1 MLALPQHYAICS
13 MIQQDAQGFDPIS
26 VIRKVKGMQTDSVQ
40 DRIKG
45 ILAELVAFDTVSHKT
60 NLPLIAYIEAY
71 LANLGVVCERLPDET
86 GQKASLFA
94 TIGPPDKS
102 GYILSG
108 HTDVV
113 PVEGQVWTSD
123 PFTLVE
129 RDGRLYGR
137 GACDMKGFVAACLAQ
152 APHMA
157 AASLRTP
164 IHFAFSY
171 DEETG
176 CTGVRPMIE
185 RLAGKPVK
193 PLGCFV
199 GEPTSGDVVVGHK
212 AKHAVR
218 ASLRG
223 KTCHSALAPHGV
235 NAVEYAADLILL
247 VRETARDL
255 ATHGP
260 RDPAYEIPFTTALTS
275 VAHGGR
281 ALNIVPDLCQL
292 EMEIRAIGAQDPRA
306 LMAGIMARAQ
316 NEIAAGMRRID
327 PSCGIDFEEI
337 QSYPGL
343 ETDPQAPLVTLAKR
357 LAGRNGHSKV
367 AYGTEA
373 GLFTAMA
380 GIPAVV
386 IGPGS
391 IEQAHKA
398 DEFIAISELAACS
411 QFLSRLIAHCAGP

>member
-1 MLALPQHYAICS
+1 M
-13 MIQQDAQGFDPIS
+13 
-26 VIRKVKGMQTDSVQ
+26 T
-40 DRIKG
+40 DRITR
-45 ILAELVAFDTVSHKT
+45 ILTDLVAFDTVSHKS
-60 NLPLIAYIEAY
+60 NLPLIAYIERY
-71 LANLGVVCERLPDET
+71 LADLGGASERILDKT

-94 TIGPPDKS
+94 TIGPGDTS

-113 PVEGQVWTSD
+113 PVEGQAWTND
-123 PFTLVE
+123 PFTLTQ
-129 RDGRLYGR
+129 RDGRLHGR
-137 GACDMKGFVAACLAQ
+137 GACDMKGFVAACLAL
-152 APHMA
+152 APEMA
-157 AASLRTP
+157 AARLRLP
-164 IHFAFSY
+164 IHLAFSY

-185 RLAGKPVK
+185 RLAQNPIL

-199 GEPTSGDVVVGHK
+199 GEPTSMNVVVGHK

-235 NAVEYAADLILL
+235 NAVEYAADLIMLM
-247 VRETARDL
+247 RETARDL
-255 ATHGP
+255 AADGP
-260 RDPAYEIPFTTALTS
+260 RDPLHEIPYTTGLTS

-281 ALNIVPDLCQL
+281 ALNIVPDLCEL
-292 EMEIRAIGAQDPRA
+292 EMEIRAIGAHDPKIIMTGVMQRA
-306 LMAGIMARAQ
+306 ET
-316 NEIAAGMRRID
+316 EIAAAMRAAD
-327 PSCGIDFEEI
+327 PACGIDFAEI

-343 ETDPQAPLVTLAKR
+343 DTDPQAPLITLTKQ
-357 LAGRNGHSKV
+357 LAGRNGHGKV

-373 GLFTAMA
+373 GLFMAMA

-398 DEFIAISELAACS
+398 DEFIAISELTACG
-411 QFLSRLIAHCAGP
+411 QFLTRLIAHCSSD

>member
-1 MLALPQHYAICS
+1 MPVAPLS
-13 MIQQDAQGFDPIS
+13 
-26 VIRKVKGMQTDSVQ
+26 
-40 DRIKG
+40 DRIIS
-45 ILAELVAFDTVSHKT
+45 ILADLVAFYTVSHKT
-60 NLPLIAYIEAY
+60 NLPLMDYIATH
-71 LANLGVVCERLPDET
+71 LAQSGVASERILDET

-94 TIGPPDKS
+94 TIGPQDAS

-113 PVEGQVWTSD
+113 PVEGQVWTND
-123 PFTLVE
+123 PFTLTE
-129 RDGRLYGR
+129 RDGLLYGR
-137 GACDMKGFVAACLAQ
+137 GACDMKGFVAVCLALVPEMVA
-152 APHMA
+152 AP
-157 AASLRTP
+157 LRMP
-164 IHFAFSY
+164 LHLAFSY

-185 RLAGKPVK
+185 RLAENPVR

-199 GEPTSGDVVVGHK
+199 GEPTSMNVVVGHK

-223 KTCHSALAPHGV
+223 KTCHSALAPLGV
-235 NAVEYAADLILL
+235 NAVEYAADLIVLM
-247 VRETARDL
+247 RETARDL
-255 ATHGP
+255 AAHGP
-260 RDPAYEIPFTTALTS
+260 HDSFYEIPYTTGLTS

-281 ALNIVPDLCQL
+281 ALNIVPDLCEL
-292 EMEIRAIGAQDPRA
+292 EMEVRAIGSQDPKA
-306 LMAGIMARAQ
+306 IMDGIIARAQ
-316 NEIAAGMRRID
+316 IEIGARMSEAD
-327 PSCGIDFEEI
+327 SACGIVFEEI

-343 ETDPQAPLVTLAKR
+343 ETDPQAPLITLTKQ

-373 GLFTAMA
+373 GLFTSMA

-386 IGPGS
+386 VGPGS

-398 DEFIAISELAACS
+398 DEFIAISELVACG
-411 QFLSRLIAHCAGP
+411 QFLTRLIAHCAGAQGRP